1 MINQYE
7 NFHCYCINIT
17 NMLTKDL
24 PVKIIAQFSFIPVII
39 SSVWATILIVA
50 YIEMDFRFLAIPF
63 LPISLLGIAVSFYLG
78 FKNNASYERQY
89 EARKN
94 WGSITN
100 DSRAFMSLLE
110 TYIPKDGSDNM
121 IEILKRHIAWLYAHT
136 FFLRHKRM
144 EWEHNKSI
152 NNKYR
157 DKFQKEFNINTNL
170 AFDISKYIST
180 EELHEVENAVNKAS
194 KLLQIQS
201 KSIKKLSERQL
212 IDDLRLIELQ
222 NHITKLYEHQGKNER
237 IKTFPLPRQYA
248 NYANLFVLVFV
259 ALLPLGLL
267 SEMQKINIWLTVPF
281 SGLISWVF
289 LQMEMIGDYSEN
301 PFEGLILDIPITAI
315 TRNIEIEI
323 LEFIGEK
330 ELLNTIKVKEG
341 ILM

>member
-1 MINQYE
+1 MLNQYE

-50 YIEMDFRFLAIPF
+50 YNEMDFRFLAIPF

-78 FKNNASYERQY
+78 FKNNASYERQN

-100 DSRAFMSLLE
+100 DTRALISLLD
-110 TYIPKDGSDNM
+110 TYLPTEGNDYK
-121 IEILKRHIAWLYAHT
+121 IEILKRHIAWIYAHK

-144 EWEHNKSI
+144 EWEHNKAI
-152 NNKYR
+152 NNVYR
-157 DKFQKEFNINTNL
+157 EKFQKDFKINTSL
-170 AFDISKYIST
+170 ALDISKYISK
-180 EELHEVENAVNKAS
+180 EELHEIESAVNKAS

-201 KSIKKLSERQL
+201 RSIKRLSERQL
-212 IDDLRLIELQ
+212 IDDLRMIELQ
-222 NHITKLYEHQGKNER
+222 NHVTKLYEHQGKNER

-281 SGLISWVF
+281 SVLISWVF

-301 PFEGLILDIPITAI
+301 PFEGLILDIPITSLA
-315 TRNIEIEI
+315 RNVEIEI
-323 LEFIGEK
+323 LEFLGEK
-330 ELLNTIKVKEG
+330 DLPKPISTNEG